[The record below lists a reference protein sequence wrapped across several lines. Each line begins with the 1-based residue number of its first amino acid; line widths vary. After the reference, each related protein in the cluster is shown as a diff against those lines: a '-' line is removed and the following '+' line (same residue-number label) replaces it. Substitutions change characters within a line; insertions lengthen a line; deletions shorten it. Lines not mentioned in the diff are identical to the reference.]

1 MASQTAPSPS
11 PPSSSEAVQ
20 HRLTDLETQLAT
32 AHAENSALYSRT
44 NKELMAVFEQV
55 RAGHGVDE
63 LMKKLVEEQKEAR
76 KWREV
81 ARKLLRERRAA
92 GQTVKEVDGETLNEK
107 GDMRVVVA
115 EDEGMKVVDEADVE
129 IKIEEMDGKTL
140 ENRENMRPSP
150 TRLPIKA
157 ARGENKEKAMSM
169 LGRGRPRLVNTGLGN
184 TSMGLSWLL
193 VNIRGW
199 T

>member
-1 MASQTAPSPS
+1 
-11 PPSSSEAVQ
+11 
-20 HRLTDLETQLAT
+20 
-32 AHAENSALYSRT
+32 
-44 NKELMAVFEQV
+44 MAVFEQV

-92 GQTVKEVDGETLNEK
+92 GQTVKEVDGETLNKK

-140 ENRENMRPSP
+140 GNRENMRPSP

-169 LGRGRPRLVNTGLGN
+169 LGRGRPRLVNTGL
-184 TSMGLSWLL
+184 
-193 VNIRGW
+193 
-199 T
+199 

>member
-1 MASQTAPSPS
+1 VAPALS
-11 PPSSSEAVQ
+11 PPHISETLQ

-55 RAGHGVDE
+55 RTGRGVDE
-63 LMKKLVEEQKEAR
+63 LMKKLAEEQKEAR

-92 GQTVKEVDGETLNEK
+92 GQTVKEMGEEVKEK

-115 EDEGMKVVDEADVE
+115 EDEGMKGADEGDVE
-129 IKIEEMDGKTL
+129 IKIEEVSDKAVRD
-140 ENRENMRPSP
+140 RENMRPSP

-157 ARGENKEKAMSM
+157 ARGEDKEKTMSM
-169 LGRGRPRLVNTGLGN
+169 LGRGRPRLVNTGL
-184 TSMGLSWLL
+184 
-193 VNIRGW
+193 
-199 T
+199 